1 MKESGR
7 RRERERKR
15 ARKRESE
22 RERVLTDT
30 VWIAS
35 YSSDLA
41 GVVLMRFCRVVE

>member
-1 MKESGR
+1 MSE
-7 RRERERKR
+7 REREKKR
-15 ARKRESE
+15 AGEKESEKE